1 MIVAIVLSAGESSR
15 MGNPKALLPIGGVSF
30 IERIVEGFRA
40 TKAGRIVVVLG
51 HRAAELRKEIVKL
64 PVTIVLNGD
73 YAQGQLSSLNAAIR
87 TLAAQK
93 PPEDVAAILVHLVD
107 HPFVSP
113 ALVDQMI
120 ERFYASKKLIV
131 VPRYK
136 GRRGHPVL
144 FSSGLFAEL
153 LNTPLEQGAKAVVHA
168 HRDETLEIETDY
180 EGVIIDIDTPE
191 EYRQFL
197 GRE

>member
-93 PPEDVAAILVHLVD
+93 PPEGVAGILVHLVD

-113 ALVDQMI
+113 ALVNQMI

>member
-40 TKAGRIVVVLG
+40 TKVGRIVVVLG
-51 HRAAELRKEIVKL
+51 HRAAQLRKEIVKL

-191 EYRQFL
+191 EYRRFL